1 MLNSKLRSEINVSTL
16 ATSIHDIVLEVLE
29 RIISQKKEG
38 KGILIRRVKLYLFE
52 HNIILYVENSIEF
65 TKKKTY

>member
-1 MLNSKLRSEINVSTL
+1 MSTL

-65 TKKKTY
+65 TKKKPIRTKQ

>member
-1 MLNSKLRSEINVSTL
+1 MSTL

-65 TKKKTY
+65 TKKKNLLEQSSK